1 VVDAPVVIVR
11 AAEVWGVLHAF
22 ETLGQLC
29 EFSTTTTTTNTNI
42 TDSDSDLMGQP
53 SCAVMAAPVSVIDA
67 PRFPWRGVLLDTA
80 NHWFPVEDL
89 IRTIDTLAANK
100 MNVFHWWASPW

>member
-1 VVDAPVVIVR
+1 MVDAPVVNVR

-29 EFSTTTTTTNTNI
+29 EFPTTTTATNTN
-42 TDSDSDLMGQP
+42 SYSDLDSMGEP

-89 IRTIDTLAANK
+89 IRTIDTLAVNK
-100 MNVFHWWASPW
+100 MNVFHW